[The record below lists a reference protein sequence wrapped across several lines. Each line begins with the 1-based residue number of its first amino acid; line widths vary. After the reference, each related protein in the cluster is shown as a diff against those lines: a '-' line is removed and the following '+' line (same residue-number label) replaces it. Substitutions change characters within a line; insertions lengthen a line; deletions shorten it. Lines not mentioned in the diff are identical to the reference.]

1 MPCTSATV
9 LRGRSRFG
17 FLPLDMAALTPAAI
31 ADPTT
36 AAAAE
41 ASMLFFFG
49 CAAIRCLPADRSD
62 MALAEAD
69 VLREAGALRA
79 GLAARLAG
87 FFADLRADLEADFRA
102 VFRAEALLAVFLL
115 ACFFAFLAERA
126 GFFRAMTNPFR
137 LP

>member
-1 MPCTSATV
+1 
-9 LRGRSRFG
+9 
-17 FLPLDMAALTPAAI
+17 MAAFTPAAI

-49 CAAIRCLPADRSD
+49 LGLAAIFGLPAV
-62 MALAEAD
+62 ALAEAG
-69 VLREAGALRA
+69 VLRA
-79 GLAARLAG
+79 GLAARFAG
-87 FFADLRADLEADFRA
+87 FFGDLRADREADFRA
-102 VFRAEALLAVFLL
+102 VFRAEALLAVFFP

>member
-1 MPCTSATV
+1 MVSADSQSASTSPEVSAGLALVFFLRRSFISARPVRAAEAPPAAPRLDGMPCTSATV

-49 CAAIRCLPADRSD
+49 CAAIRCLPADRSV
-62 MALAEAD
+62 MALAE
-69 VLREAGALRA
+69 
-79 GLAARLAG
+79 
-87 FFADLRADLEADFRA
+87 
-102 VFRAEALLAVFLL
+102 
-115 ACFFAFLAERA
+115 
-126 GFFRAMTNPFR
+126 
-137 LP
+137 